1 MKDIFNN
8 IETKEKDALI
18 KGLEAHTV
26 NLKKNTELSKIL
38 YKNIL
43 GIVLSGS
50 VQIIKIDYDGN
61 KSILEDVYEKMVFG
75 SIISSLD
82 SEEISLVAKEDATL
96 LIFDYDHILK
106 FTNTSSKSYIQ
117 FLKNVLQITNN
128 EVAKKNIRTEILTKK
143 TIRSR
148 LLTYFETYSKGGR
161 LVLNHTYTELADFLA
176 VDRCAMTREL
186 KNMKEEG
193 VIETRGREITIKM
206 S

>member
-1 MKDIFNN
+1 MYNIFDS
-8 IETKEKDALI
+8 IDSKEKDTLI
-18 KGLEAHTV
+18 KELEAHTV
-26 NLKKNTELSKIL
+26 KLKKNTTLSKIL
-38 YKNIL
+38 YRNIL
-43 GIVLSGS
+43 GIVLTGNA
-50 VQIIKIDYDGN
+50 QIIKIDYDGN
-61 KSILEDVYEKMVFG
+61 KSILEDLTDNMIFG

-148 LLTYFETYSKGGR
+148 LLTYFETYSKGGT

-186 KNMKEEG
+186 KNMKNEG
-193 VIETRGREITIKM
+193 VIETHGRRITIKIN
-206 S
+206 

>member
-8 IETKEKDALI
+8 IETKEKEALI

-26 NLKKNTELSKIL
+26 KLKKNTELSKIL

-43 GIVLSGS
+43 GVVLGGS
-50 VQIIKIDYDGN
+50 AQIIKIDYEGN
-61 KSILEDVYEKMVFG
+61 KSILEDLCEGMVFG

-82 SEEISLVAKEDATL
+82 SEEISLVAKEEVSL
-96 LIFDYDHILK
+96 LIFDYDHI
-106 FTNTSSKSYIQ
+106 FSYTSPNSKSYIQ
-117 FLKNVLQITNN
+117 FLKNILQITNN
-128 EVAKKNIRTEILTKK
+128 EVDKKNIRTEILTKK

-148 LLTYFETYSKGGR
+148 LLTYFETYSKGGT
-161 LVLNHTYTELADFLA
+161 LVLSHTYTELADFLA

-193 VIETRGREITIKM
+193 VIQTHGRRITIKM

>member
-1 MKDIFNN
+1 MYNIFDS
-8 IETKEKDALI
+8 IESKEKDTLI
-18 KGLEAHTV
+18 KELEAHTV
-26 NLKKNTELSKIL
+26 KLKKNTTLSKIF
-38 YKNIL
+38 YRNIL
-43 GIVLSGS
+43 GIVLTGNA
-50 VQIIKIDYDGN
+50 QIIKIDYDGN
-61 KSILEDVYEKMVFG
+61 KSILEDLTDNMIFG

-148 LLTYFETYSKGGR
+148 LLTYFETYSKGGT

-186 KNMKEEG
+186 KNMKNEG
-193 VIETRGREITIKM
+193 VIETHGRRITIKIN
-206 S
+206 